1 MITDLKSKRL
11 YQEIAVSIA
20 NDIKLGKYPIGKR
33 LPNERK
39 MAEIQGVSR
48 SVIREAYLALE
59 VAGII
64 YIQMGSG
71 AYVQQISYDLI
82 SMLHTL
88 DMGPSP
94 SDVIDTRIL
103 LESEIAAQSATYADH
118 IAKQKI
124 IQAFEYG
131 NNNIDQKSNSSLIK
145 PLNHADDPDLR
156 FHMAIAE
163 STNNI
168 LAINLVVFLWKGIR
182 MPLMAKLEK
191 TARIESYGQESIIDH
206 KQILDAIIA
215 GDPHEARS
223 HMHSHLNKYKSYVL
237 DTQHIQERQTLHVV

>member
-1 MITDLKSKRL
+1 MITDFKSKRL
-11 YQEIAVSIA
+11 YQEIAIAIA
-20 NDIKLGKYPIGKR
+20 NDIKSGKYPIGKR

-39 MAEIQGVSR
+39 MAEIKKVSR

-94 SDVIDTRIL
+94 SDLIDTRIL
-103 LESEIAAQSATYADH
+103 LERELAAQSALCTDDT
-118 IAKQKI
+118 AKQNI
-124 IQAFEYG
+124 IQALEYG
-131 NNNIDQKSNSSLIK
+131 STDHHANAN
-145 PLNHADDPDLR
+145 PLNYADDPDLR
-156 FHMAIAE
+156 FHMAIAK
-163 STNNI
+163 STNNM
-168 LAINLVVFLWKGIR
+168 LGVDLVVFLWKGIR

-191 TARIESYGQESIIDH
+191 NALIESYSQESLIDH
-206 KQILDAIIA
+206 KHILDAILA
-215 GDPHEARS
+215 SDAPLART
-223 HMHSHLNKYKSYVL
+223 HMQNHLHKYKSYVL
-237 DTQHIQERQTLHVV
+237 EPHTHIETRKEYHVL